1 MKKQNKTSISF
12 IFLSL
17 WRKDI
22 STPCNAYGILKPLV
36 LKLFCKTWL
45 LYLQKISV
53 VHLKY
58 FMKVLP
64 KIFISFCFVYILF
77 YLVLSFFT
85 QFFFICSYYWILIY
99 NHRLTC
105 IMNKYLTCG
114 KWILQCY
121 KLSAF
126 VTTCPFKW
134 T

>member
-1 MKKQNKTSISF
+1 MSEKWKNKTVEQ
-12 IFLSL
+12 FLH
-17 WRKDI
+17 I

-64 KIFISFCFVYILF
+64 KMFRLHFVLFSFVFLYSILF
-77 YLVLSFFT
+77 HMFLLLNFDLRSQAYMYCV
-85 QFFFICSYYWILIY
+85 
-99 NHRLTC
+99 

-114 KWILQCY
+114 KWILQCN

-126 VTTCPFKW
+126 VTTCLLMNL